1 MTVTIDAIPA
11 LINEVFDPV
20 FAEILQRN
28 TWLLSRVRVRGST
41 VERIKW
47 RVHTSGNN
55 SRGSYGELDNLGT
68 PGMQGYTTAE
78 LGWKLN
84 KILVEVSGLAQAISA
99 GEGFVV
105 DLLRNELEEALP
117 DLQEEINTQL
127 LGDGTG
133 NSNKDI
139 TGIVAA
145 IDDGTDVDTYAG
157 ISRAAQPLWASY
169 RNDNAGGGNRAL
181 TMDLMRDVKRTVEDF
196 PRNGRVSA
204 IWCGTALWDAYG
216 QLLIGAN
223 EDKRTYN
230 DNIQILAGGYQAL
243 LFEGIPVIKVPGYI
257 ANRMDFVDER
267 WWEYYILRN
276 FVTERLAKTKDVDTF
291 FMKHYSQLRCK
302 DPYKQGTLLE
312 VQ

>member
-1 MTVTIDAIPA
+1 MTVAIDSIPA
-11 LINEVFDPV
+11 LINEIFDPI
-20 FAEILQRN
+20 FAEVLQRN
-28 TWLLSRVRVRGST
+28 TFMLSRFGVKGST
-41 VERIKW
+41 AERLKW

-68 PGMQGYTTAE
+68 AGQQGYITAE
-78 LGWKLN
+78 LPWKLN

-105 DLLRNELEEALP
+105 DLLQNELEEALP

-133 NSNKDI
+133 NSSKDI
-139 TGIVAA
+139 TGITAC
-145 IDDGTDVDTYAG
+145 IDDGTDVATYAG
-157 ISRAAQPLWASY
+157 INRGTQPLLASY

-181 TMDLMRDVKRTVEDF
+181 TMAMMRDVKRTVEDF
-196 PRNGRVSA
+196 PRKGRVSA
-204 IWCGTALWDAYG
+204 IYCGTALWDTYG
-216 QLLIGAN
+216 VLLKGTN
-223 EDKRTYN
+223 DNNRMFN

-243 LFEGIPVIKVPGYI
+243 SFEGVPVINVPGYP

-267 WWEYYILRN
+267 WFTYYILRN
-276 FVTERLAKTKDVDTF
+276 FTTEKLAKTKDVDTYF
-291 FMKHYSQLRCK
+291 IKHYSQLRCK
-302 DPYKQGTLLE
+302 DPYKQGCLLE

>member
-20 FAEILQRN
+20 FAEVLQRN
-28 TWLLSRVRVRGST
+28 TWLLSRIRVKGST
-41 VERIKW
+41 AKTIKW

-68 PGMQGYTTAE
+68 AGMQGYITAE
-78 LGWKLN
+78 LPWKLN

-105 DLLRNELEEALP
+105 DLLQNELEEALP

-133 NSNKDI
+133 NSGKDL
-139 TGIVAA
+139 TGVTAA
-145 IDDGTDVDTYAG
+145 IDDGTDTATYAG
-157 ISRAAQPLWASY
+157 VSRAGQPLMASY
-169 RNDNAGGGNRAL
+169 RNDNAGGGNRTL
-181 TMDLMRDVKRTVEDF
+181 TMALMRDVKRTVESF
-196 PRNGRVSA
+196 PRKGRVSA
-204 IWCGTALWDAYG
+204 IWTGDALWDSYG
-216 QLLIGAN
+216 TLLIGTDDA
-223 EDKRTYN
+223 RRSYN
-230 DNIQILAGGYQAL
+230 DNIQILNGGYQAL
-243 LFEGIPVIKVPGYI
+243 LFEGIPVIKVPGYA

-276 FVTERLAKTKDVDTF
+276 FVTEKLAKVKDVDTF

-312 VQ
+312 VA